1 MNIRIGLIAA
11 SRIADAA
18 VVEPARSVPGVTV
31 AAIAARDRDRA
42 VEAAE
47 AWSIPLV
54 FDSYDDMLESP
65 DIDAVYIST
74 PASLHREWSIA
85 AIEAGKHVLCEKPLA
100 ANADDAERIAAAAA
114 TADAGV
120 VVMEA
125 FHWRYH
131 PLVAQMQSIFDAGIL
146 GTVERIDARFE
157 VHASIIPPTDIRWD
171 LGIGGGAMMDIG
183 CYPASW
189 VRWAIEGEPTVDD
202 AQAVCPV
209 PDIDGSMRAQLS
221 WPSGVTGTIFGSM
234 ISDVPGDNSS
244 LEIVGTD
251 ATMFVDNPVSPQ
263 TGASLQLRM
272 PDGVVDEP
280 VLPGSTYELQLIAFR
295 DAITF
300 DAPFPTTTIDGVA
313 TMALID
319 ACYVAAG
326 LDPRPTRA

>member
-1 MNIRIGLIAA
+1 MNIRLGLIAA

-18 VVEPARSVPGVTV
+18 VVDPARSVPGVTV
-31 AAIAARDRDRA
+31 AGIAARDRDRA

-54 FDSYDDMLESP
+54 FGSYDEMLESP

-74 PASLHREWSIA
+74 PASLHREWTIA

-100 ANADDAERIAAAAA
+100 ANAEDAARIADA

-146 GTVERIDARFE
+146 GIVERIDARFE
-157 VHASIIPPTDIRWD
+157 VHASNIPPADIRWD
-171 LGIGGGAMMDIG
+171 LAIGGGAMMDIG

-189 VRWAIEGEPTVDD
+189 VRWAIDGEPTVDD
-202 AQAVCPV
+202 SQAVCPV
-209 PDIDGSMRAQLS
+209 PEIDGSMRAELS
-221 WPSGVTGTIFGSM
+221 WPSGVTGTIVGSM
-234 ISDVPGDNSS
+234 ISEVPGDNSS
-244 LEIVGTD
+244 LEVIGTK

-263 TGASLQLRM
+263 TGASLQLRT
-272 PDGVVDEP
+272 PDGVIDVP

-326 LDPRPTRA
+326 LDPRPTRD

>member
-74 PASLHREWSIA
+74 PASLHREWTIA

-100 ANADDAERIAAAAA
+100 ANADDAERIAAAA

-131 PLVAQMQSIFDAGIL
+131 PLVAQMQSILDAGIL
-146 GTVERIDARFE
+146 GIVERIDARFE
-157 VHASIIPPTDIRWD
+157 LHESIIPPADIRWD
-171 LGIGGGAMMDIG
+171 LAIGGGAMMDVG

-189 VRWAIEGEPTVDD
+189 VRWAIDGEPTVDD
-202 AQAVCPV
+202 SQAVCPV
-209 PDIDGSMRAQLS
+209 PEIDGSMRAELS

-234 ISDVPGDNSS
+234 ISEVPG
-244 LEIVGTD
+244 
-251 ATMFVDNPVSPQ
+251 
-263 TGASLQLRM
+263 
-272 PDGVVDEP
+272 
-280 VLPGSTYELQLIAFR
+280 
-295 DAITF
+295 
-300 DAPFPTTTIDGVA
+300 
-313 TMALID
+313 
-319 ACYVAAG
+319 
-326 LDPRPTRA
+326 

>member
-1 MNIRIGLIAA
+1 MNIRLGLVAA
-11 SRIADAA
+11 SRIANAA

-31 AAIAARDRDRA
+31 AGVAARDRDRA

-54 FDSYDDMLESP
+54 FDSYDAMLNSDE
-65 DIDAVYIST
+65 IDAVYIST
-74 PASLHREWSIA
+74 PASLHREWTIA

-100 ANADDAERIAAAAA
+100 ANAEDAARIADAANR
-114 TADAGV
+114 TDV

-131 PLVAQMQSIFDAGIL
+131 PLVSQMQSIFDAGIL
-146 GTVERIDARFE
+146 GTIERIDARFE
-157 VHASIIPPTDIRWD
+157 VHASIIPPADIRWD
-171 LGIGGGAMMDIG
+171 LAIGGGAMMDIG

-189 VRWAIEGEPTVDD
+189 VRWAIEGEPTVED

-209 PDIDGSMRAQLS
+209 PDIDGSMSAQLS

-234 ISDVPGDNSS
+234 ISEVPGDNSS

-251 ATMFVDNPVSPQ
+251 ATMFVDNPISPQ

-272 PDGVVDEP
+272 PDGVIDVP
-280 VLPGSTYELQLIAFR
+280 VLSGSTYESQLIAFR

-300 DAPFPTTTIDGVA
+300 DAPFPTTARDGVA
-313 TMALID
+313 TMALVD
-319 ACYVAAG
+319 ACYQAAG
-326 LDPRPTRA
+326 LPIRPTLE